1 MPLEYSSLTTSEIRR
16 QTYRCDLWRGFFE
29 GILSAGI
36 QTFALL
42 IAIRYYNAGEGF
54 KSLIAAAP
62 FMGMVL
68 SLPLVHYTAG
78 KKLKKSWCSAGP
90 SVLTGICLI
99 TAAWVPSWSFM
110 RW

>member
-1 MPLEYSSLTTSEIRR
+1 MSLEYSSLTTSEIRR
-16 QTYRCDLWRGFFE
+16 QTYKCDLWRGFFE

-42 IAIRYYNAGEGF
+42 IAIRYYNAGEGL

-68 SLPLVHYTAG
+68 YLPLVHYTAG
-78 KKLKKSWCSAGP
+78 KKLKK
-90 SVLTGICLI
+90 
-99 TAAWVPSWSFM
+99 
-110 RW
+110 

>member
-1 MPLEYSSLTTSEIRR
+1 MLLEYSSLTTSEISR
-16 QTYRCDLWRGFFE
+16 QTYRFDLWRGFFE

-42 IAIRYYNAGEGF
+42 IAIRYYNAGEGL
-54 KSLIAAAP
+54 KSSIAAAP

-78 KKLKKSWCSAGP
+78 KRLKKEK
-90 SVLTGICLI
+90 
-99 TAAWVPSWSFM
+99 
-110 RW
+110 